1 MVSVGLMSLVLRLF
15 WPKGQPGQWH
25 ITRTLVTNPLLL
37 GEKAGFL
44 KNAVF
49 QKEDLGC
56 LGIAR
61 SGTM

>member
-1 MVSVGLMSLVLRLF
+1 VLRLF

-49 QKEDLGC
+49 QKENLGC

-61 SGTM
+61 SRTM